1 VTRGTAG
8 RPGAA
13 ARSGARP
20 AALRDAILES
30 AAVTLSLLLRD
41 RAALEAMARLV
52 ARTLAR
58 GRTVFFCGNG
68 GSAAEAQ
75 HFAAEL
81 VGRFLRDRAALPAV
95 ALTTDTSTLTA
106 VANDYGF
113 ERIFAR
119 QVEALGRPGDL
130 LVALTTSGSSRNMI
144 AAVAAARG
152 RGMAVAG
159 LTGLAGARFARRC
172 DVALVVRSRST
183 PRIQEAHLL
192 VGHLLCG
199 RAEELAAPR
208 RAVRASRARRTGAGR
223 RAKGG

>member
-1 VTRGTAG
+1 MTRATRGT
-8 RPGAA
+8 
-13 ARSGARP
+13 SGAPARP
-20 AALRDAILES
+20 TALRDAILES

-41 RAALEAMARLV
+41 RATLEAMGRLV
-52 ARTLAR
+52 ARTVAR
-58 GRTVFFCGNG
+58 GRTVFLCGNG

-130 LVALTTSGSSRNMI
+130 LIALTTSGRSPNMI
-144 AAVAAARG
+144 AAVAAARA

-159 LTGLAGARFARRC
+159 LTGLAGVPFARRC

-208 RAVRASRARRTGAGR
+208 LAAKATRARRAAPRR